1 MSDLVRKELHGIF
14 ETNNPT
20 EEQIKR
26 YKISLLEITNKSMD
40 DSKSKYVRSDLMEKI
55 IKNCRGVKQCKND
68 IDREEKEKKREN
80 FRNLLGFKE
89 NDMFLTKE
97 QSVLKSIME
106 VFEGENMQTQYSV
119 LGYKI
124 DLYFHDYKLAI
135 EIDEKGH
142 KDRILTMK

>member
-1 MSDLVRKELHGIF
+1 MHKMVVITIEKCENASVDAKPRNGELFWVKMNDAQKGLGIKNMSDLVRKKLHGIF
-14 ETNNPT
+14 ETDKPT

-26 YKISLLEITNKSMD
+26 YKLSLREITKDSTD

-89 NDMFLTKE
+89 NDIF
-97 QSVLKSIME
+97 
-106 VFEGENMQTQYSV
+106 
-119 LGYKI
+119 
-124 DLYFHDYKLAI
+124 
-135 EIDEKGH
+135 
-142 KDRILTMK
+142 